1 MPIAVVSAMDEEIQL
16 YLDTCTVE
24 QTDEVAG
31 FTVYTARYGGHDVR
45 LVKCGVGKTHAA
57 MCTQILIDRYDASPV
72 VCTGTAGA
80 AALDLDIG
88 DIVVA
93 RDCVHHDV
101 DVRFLGIPRGQIPF
115 TDLRF
120 FETDPDLRAQA
131 REVALADH
139 TVRVGRVMTGDAFV
153 QDAAYLETLRDELEG
168 DCVEMEGAAV
178 GQVCALNDVP
188 YLVVRAISDRADGS
202 SEIDFQEF
210 LHDAARSSAQIVLHL
225 LDAIDD
231 IDAIDNMDDV

>member
-1 MPIAVVSAMDEEIQL
+1 MPIAVVSAMQEEIQL

-24 QTDEVAG
+24 GTEEVAG
-31 FTVYTARYGGHDVR
+31 FTIHTARYAGHDLR

-80 AALDLDIG
+80 AAPDLDIG

-115 TDLRF
+115 TDFRF
-120 FETDPDLRAQA
+120 FETDATLRDSAQG
-131 REVALADH
+131 VALDDH

-153 QDAAYLETLRDELEG
+153 QDADYLETLRDDLDG

-178 GQVCALNDVP
+178 GQVCTLNDVP

-202 SEIDFQEF
+202 SDVDFQKF

-225 LDAIDD
+225 LDAV
-231 IDAIDNMDDV
+231 DDV